1 MSDNDFIKQA
11 YEKIQSNLSD
21 KTKLL
26 AVSKYQS
33 IEKIKHL
40 ASLGQD
46 NFGENYLQELE
57 QKATEMPELNWHFIG
72 SIQSKKIKHIVKYA
86 NTIQSVEKFEHLE
99 KINKY
104 ASQLSKQI
112 SVFLQINI
120 DDDVN
125 KSGFGSNQIDS
136 VVDCVEKSSELES
149 VNVIGLMCLPTK
161 SSTTSKSFDKMQK
174 FYAEVNLMLN
184 GTQKLTELSM
194 GMSGDY
200 LEAINY
206 SSTMVRVG
214 SSLFGERVK

>member
-1 MSDNDFIKQA
+1 MTDNEFIKKS
-11 YEKIQSNLSD
+11 YENLLGNLSG

-33 IEKIKHL
+33 IEKIKYL
-40 ASLGQD
+40 ASLGQVD
-46 NFGENYLQELE
+46 FGENYLQELE
-57 QKATEMPELNWHFIG
+57 KKAIEMPDLNWHFIG
-72 SIQSKKIKHIVKYA
+72 SVQSKKINSIVKYA

-104 ASQLSKQI
+104 ANQLSKQI

-136 VVDCVEKSSELES
+136 VVDCVEKSNELES

-161 SSTTSKSFDKMQK
+161 SSTPSKSFDKMQR
-174 FYAEVNLMLN
+174 FYVKVNSMLDDA
-184 GTQKLTELSM
+184 QKLKELSM

-206 SSTMVRVG
+206 SSTIVRVG

>member
-1 MSDNDFIKQA
+1 MSDDDFIKQA

-184 GTQKLTELSM
+184 GTKKLTELSM

>member
-1 MSDNDFIKQA
+1 MSDDDFIKQA

-57 QKATEMPELNWHFIG
+57 QKAIEMPELNWHFIG

>member
-57 QKATEMPELNWHFIG
+57 QKAIEMPELNWHFIG

-136 VVDCVEKSSELES
+136 VVDYVEKSSELES

-161 SSTTSKSFDKMQK
+161 SSTTIKSFDKMQK

>member
-1 MSDNDFIKQA
+1 MTDNEFIKKA
-11 YEKIQSNLSD
+11 YENLLGNLSG

-33 IEKIKHL
+33 IEKIKYL

-57 QKATEMPELNWHFIG
+57 QKAIEMPDLNWHFIG
-72 SIQSKKIKHIVKYA
+72 SIQSKKIKSIVKYA

-120 DDDVN
+120 DDVN
-125 KSGFGSNQIDS
+125 KSGFDSNQIDE
-136 VVDCVEKSSELES
+136 VIECVEKSSSLES
-149 VNVIGLMCLPTK
+149 VNVIGLMCLPAK
-161 SSTTSKSFDKMQK
+161 GSIPSQSFEKMQN
-174 FYAEVNLMLN
+174 FYTEVNSMLDDS
-184 GTQKLTELSM
+184 QKLTVLSM

>member
-33 IEKIKHL
+33 IEKIKYL

>member
-21 KTKLL
+21 KAKLL

-33 IEKIKHL
+33 IEKIKYL

-57 QKATEMPELNWHFIG
+57 QKAIEMPELNWHFIG

-125 KSGFGSNQIDS
+125 
-136 VVDCVEKSSELES
+136 
-149 VNVIGLMCLPTK
+149 
-161 SSTTSKSFDKMQK
+161 SFD
-174 FYAEVNLMLN
+174 
-184 GTQKLTELSM
+184 
-194 GMSGDY
+194 DD
-200 LEAINY
+200 
-206 SSTMVRVG
+206 
-214 SSLFGERVK
+214 

>member
-1 MSDNDFIKQA
+1 MSDDDFIKQA

-33 IEKIKHL
+33 IEKIKYL